1 MDFGISGKRALV
13 CAASRGLGFAIAKTL
28 AEEGVD
34 LVISARDEE
43 KLSQAAEVLRK
54 LSKGKVEFIAG
65 DLSADTD
72 RKMLI
77 EFTKAKLGQVDILI
91 HNVGGPKAQS
101 AQNTNTADWQE
112 AFDKLFL
119 PIVELNQTFLPA
131 MKEAKWGRII
141 TVTSLSVIE
150 PIANLALSN
159 GIRSAVTAM
168 LKTLSD
174 EVAQDGVT
182 VNCLAPGLI
191 QTARTD
197 ELMESRRKLTNQ
209 SKEEYMTDY
218 VASIPAKR
226 LGDADEFGAV
236 AAFLASRQ
244 AQYVTGQTICI
255 DGGKRRSV
263 H

>member
-1 MDFGISGKRALV
+1 MDFGIKGKRALV
-13 CAASRGLGFAIAKTL
+13 CAASRGLGFAIAKAL

-34 LVISARDEE
+34 LIISARDQAKLKQSADVLS
-43 KLSQAAEVLRK
+43 KLSE
-54 LSKGKVEFIAG
+54 GKVEFIAG
-65 DLSADTD
+65 DLSAAAD
-72 RKMLI
+72 RKKLI
-77 EFTKAKLGQVDILI
+77 GFTQSKFGALDILV
-91 HNVGGPKAQS
+91 HNVGGPQSKPAQS
-101 AQNTNTADWQE
+101 TSSHDWQE

-119 PIVELNQTFLPA
+119 PIVELNQTFLPS
-131 MKEAKWGRII
+131 MKEKKWGRII

-174 EVAQDGVT
+174 EVAADGVT

-197 ELMESRRKLTNQ
+197 ELMESRRQMTGQ
-209 SKEEYMTDY
+209 SKEDYMVDY

-236 AAFLASRQ
+236 AAFLASQQ
-244 AQYVTGQTICI
+244 AQYVTGQTICV

>member
-1 MDFGISGKRALV
+1 MDFGIKGKRALV
-13 CAASRGLGFAIAKTL
+13 CAASRGLGFAIAKAL
-28 AEEGVD
+28 ADEGVD
-34 LVISARDEE
+34 LIISARDQA
-43 KLSQAAEVLRK
+43 KLEQAADVLSK
-54 LSKGKVEFIAG
+54 LSKGKVEYVAG
-65 DLSADTD
+65 DLSAAAD
-72 RKMLI
+72 RKKLI
-77 EFTKAKLGQVDILI
+77 EFVQSKFGALDILV
-91 HNVGGPKAQS
+91 HNVGGPKAQP
-101 AQNTNTADWQE
+101 AQSTSSSDWQE

-131 MKEAKWGRII
+131 MKDQKWGRIL

-174 EVAQDGVT
+174 EVAADGVT

-197 ELMESRRKLTNQ
+197 ELMESRRQMTGQ
-209 SKEEYMTDY
+209 SKEDYMVDY

-236 AAFLASRQ
+236 AAFLASQQ
-244 AQYVTGQTICI
+244 AQYVTGQTICV

>member
-1 MDFGISGKRALV
+1 MDFGIKGKHALV
-13 CAASRGLGFAIAKTL
+13 CAASRGLGFAIAKAL

-34 LVISARDEE
+34 LIISARDEE
-43 KLSQAAEVLRK
+43 KLKQAAEALRK
-54 LSKGKVEFIAG
+54 LAKVKVDYIAG
-65 DLSADTD
+65 DLSVETD
-72 RKMLI
+72 RKKLI
-77 EFTKAKLGQVDILI
+77 EFAREKSGGLDILV
-91 HNVGGPKAQS
+91 HNVGGPKAQA
-101 AQNTNTADWQE
+101 AQSTNSADWQE

-119 PIVELNQTFLPA
+119 PIVNLNQTFLPG
-131 MKEAKWGRII
+131 MKEKKWGRII

-174 EVAQDGVT
+174 EVAQDGIT

-197 ELMESRRKLTNQ
+197 ELMESRRKLTGQ

-218 VASIPAKR
+218 VASIPARR

-236 AAFLASRQ
+236 AAFLASKQ

>member
-1 MDFGISGKRALV
+1 MDFGIKGKHALV
-13 CAASRGLGFAIAKTL
+13 CAASRGLGFAIAKAL
-28 AEEGVD
+28 AEEGVN
-34 LVISARDEE
+34 LTISARDEQ
-43 KLSQAAEVLRK
+43 KLNQAAEAIRK
-54 LSKGKVEFIAG
+54 LANVKVDCLAG
-65 DLSADTD
+65 DLSVEAD
-72 RKMLI
+72 RKKLI
-77 EFTKAKLGQVDILI
+77 EFTLEKSGGPDILI
-91 HNVGGPKAQS
+91 HNVGGPKAQA
-101 AQNTNTADWQE
+101 AQATSSGDWQE

-119 PIVELNQTFLPA
+119 PIVDLNQAFLPG
-131 MKEAKWGRII
+131 MKGRKWGRII

-174 EVAQDGVT
+174 EVAADGIT

-197 ELMESRRKLTNQ
+197 ELMESRRQMTGQ
-209 SKEEYMTDY
+209 SKEDYMADY

-226 LGDADEFGAV
+226 LGDADEFGTV
-236 AAFLASRQ
+236 AAFLASKQ

>member
-1 MDFGISGKRALV
+1 MDFGIKGKRALV
-13 CAASRGLGFAIAKTL
+13 CAASRGLGFAIAKAL
-28 AEEGVD
+28 AEEGAD
-34 LVISARDEE
+34 LIISARDEE
-43 KLSQAAEVLRK
+43 KLKQAADVLKK

-65 DLSADTD
+65 DLSVDSD
-72 RKMLI
+72 RKKLI
-77 EFTKAKLGQVDILI
+77 EFAQAKFGNLDIMV
-91 HNVGGPKAQS
+91 HNVGGPKTQAAQ
-101 AQNTNTADWQE
+101 ATNSADWQE

-119 PIVELNQTFLPA
+119 PIVDLNLAFLPA
-131 MKEAKWGRII
+131 MKEKKWGRIL

-174 EVAQDGVT
+174 EVAADGIT

-197 ELMESRRKLTNQ
+197 ELMESRRKLTGQ
-209 SKEEYMTDY
+209 SKDEYMNDY

-236 AAFLASRQ
+236 AAFLTSQQ

>member
-1 MDFGISGKRALV
+1 MDFGIKGKRALV
-13 CAASRGLGFAIAKTL
+13 CAASRGLGFAIAKAL

-34 LVISARDEE
+34 LIISARDEQ
-43 KLSQAAEVLRK
+43 KLNEAADVLK
-54 LSKGKVEFIAG
+54 KISKGKVEYIAG
-65 DLSADTD
+65 DLSVASD
-72 RKMLI
+72 RKKLI
-77 EFTKAKLGQVDILI
+77 DFAKEKLGHLDILI

-101 AQNTNTADWQE
+101 AQATAASDWQE

-119 PIVELNQTFLPA
+119 PIVELNQAFLPA
-131 MKEAKWGRII
+131 MKEQKWGRIL

-174 EVAQDGVT
+174 EVAADGIT

-197 ELMESRRKLTNQ
+197 ELMESRRKLTGQ
-209 SKEEYMTDY
+209 SKEEYMVDY

-226 LGDADEFGAV
+226 LGDADEFGSV
-236 AAFLASRQ
+236 AAFLASKQ

>member
-1 MDFGISGKRALV
+1 MDFGIKGKRALV
-13 CAASRGLGFAIAKTL
+13 CAASRGLGFAIAKAL

-34 LVISARDEE
+34 LIISARDEE
-43 KLSQAAEVLRK
+43 KLKQAANVLSG
-54 LSKGKVEFIAG
+54 LSKGKVHYIAG
-65 DLSADTD
+65 DLAVDAD
-72 RKMLI
+72 RKKLI
-77 EFTKAKLGQVDILI
+77 AFVEKTLSGLDILI
-91 HNVGGPKAQS
+91 HNVGGPKSQAAQV
-101 AQNTNTADWQE
+101 TTPDDWQE

-119 PIVELNQTFLPA
+119 PIVELNQTFLPG
-131 MKEAKWGRII
+131 MKERKWGRIV

-174 EVAQDGVT
+174 EVAADGVT

-197 ELMESRRKLTNQ
+197 ELMESRRKTTGQ
-209 SKEEYMTDY
+209 SKEDYMVDY

-236 AAFLASRQ
+236 AAFLASKQ
-244 AQYVTGQTICI
+244 AQYVTGQTICV